1 MTKGDRIKRLRTDRN
16 MTQPELAG
24 LIGTT
29 KQTIYKYENGTVT
42 NIPSDKIEAMA
53 QIFNVSPSYILGW
66 PDEAQEKNREAA
78 AEAAD
83 LSEVKQMLIEEIL
96 AADDA
101 DIAELVSYLKIKR
114 DLKHS
119 AESHE

>member
-66 PDEAQEKNREAA
+66 PEEAQEKNKEAA

-83 LSEVKQMLIEEIL
+83 LSDVKSKFIESVMSMTDEQIIL
-96 AADDA
+96 LQAVVDQVLR
-101 DIAELVSYLKIKR
+101 ENGLR
-114 DLKHS
+114 
-119 AESHE
+119 

>member
-53 QIFNVSPSYILGW
+53 QVFNVSPSYILGW
-66 PDEAQEKNREAA
+66 PEDAQEKNRETALP
-78 AEAAD
+78 EG
-83 LSEVKQMLIEEIL
+83 LSDVKLELIGEIL

-101 DIAELVSYLKIKR
+101 DLADIVSYLKVKKGITLS
-114 DLKHS
+114 DL
-119 AESHE
+119 